1 MAQLDITGAT
11 IGYDERN
18 IQTAL
23 NNLNRDV
30 IQDAIG
36 KMTDYMQNLI
46 DAVNAAW
53 VGKSAETFKSNMMF
67 DKNMVCKG
75 LQDSYNILENEM
87 HQIVNEMSKVDAALV
102 EERKEG

>member
-23 NNLNRDV
+23 NNLNRDA
-30 IQDAIG
+30 IQAAMQ
-36 KMTDYMQNLI
+36 KMTDAMQTLV

-53 VGKSAETFKSNMMF
+53 VGKSAETFKSNMYF
-67 DKNMVCKG
+67 DKDMVCKG
-75 LQDSYNILENEM
+75 LQDSYNVLENEM

-102 EERKEG
+102 EERNEG